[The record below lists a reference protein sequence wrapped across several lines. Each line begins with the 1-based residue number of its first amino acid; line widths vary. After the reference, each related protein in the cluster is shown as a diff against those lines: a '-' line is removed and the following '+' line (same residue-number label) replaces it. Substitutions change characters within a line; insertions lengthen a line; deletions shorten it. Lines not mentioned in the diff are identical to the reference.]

1 MPRKDR
7 EGVDGGVDEVEEA
20 VCEVEQHHHLQS
32 AAAVTFTTVQIVL
45 YEHKNVPN

>member
-7 EGVDGGVDEVEEA
+7 EGFDGGVDEVEEA

-32 AAAVTFTTVQIVL
+32 AAAVTIAIAFTLVQMVL
-45 YEHKNVPN
+45 